1 MRPRDAV
8 LSIQSAVAYGHVGN
22 SAAVLP
28 LQRLGFDVF
37 PVPTVLLAHHPG
49 QGRGWRGHKVEPER
63 IEEILDGLAARG
75 AFARCAAV
83 LSGYLGDAAVG
94 GLVLE
99 ALAAVRA
106 ARPDALYLCDPVI
119 GDDASG
125 VFVSAGIPEVM
136 RERLLPAADILTP
149 NRFELARLSGRPVEN
164 LTDAQAAAAALRARG
179 PAHRRRDRAR
189 HAGPAGPTGRAG
201 GHGGRELAGDHAAPA
216 GRARR
221 YGGRVQRPIP
231 WPLSGGRGQAAR
243 ALWSGRSGAMFALVE
258 RTHAAGAD
266 ELAAGRRAG
275 RVRSPLEAISR
286 RAAAPAGR
294 NNKDLVRRDC
304 PRDTVLVRGVE

>member
-49 QGRGWRGHKVEPER
+49 QGRGWRGHKVEPAR
-63 IEEILDGLAARG
+63 IGEILSGLAASGSAPTTAGGAGSQGRG

-94 GLVLE
+94 ELVLE
-99 ALAAVRA
+99 ALAAVRS

-149 NRFELARLSGRPVEN
+149 NRFELAQLSGRPVES
-164 LTDAQAAAAALRARG
+164 LADAQAAAAAIRAMG
-179 PAHRRRDRAR
+179 PGIVVATGLTLPDRPDQLAVLADTADASWLVTTPR
-189 HAGPAGPTGRAG
+189 LPVALGGTGDAFSALFLGHYLAAGHEIRAAL
-201 GHGGRELAGDHAAPA
+201 E
-216 GRARR
+216 RA
-221 YGGRVQRPIP
+221 V
-231 WPLSGGRGQAAR
+231 
-243 ALWSGRSGAMFALVE
+243 GAMFALVE
-258 RTHAAGAD
+258 LTHAAGAD
-266 ELAAGRRAG
+266 ELCLVAAQD
-275 RVRSPLEAISR
+275 EF
-286 RAAAPAGR
+286 AAPSTPFRAER
-294 NNKDLVRRDC
+294 LR
-304 PRDTVLVRGVE
+304 

>member
-1 MRPRDAV
+1 MRLPDAV

-49 QGRGWRGHKVEPER
+49 QGRGWRGHKVEPAR
-63 IEEILDGLAARG
+63 IGEILAGLAEQS

-106 ARPDALYLCDPVI
+106 SRPDALYLCDPVI

-149 NRFELARLSGRPVEN
+149 NRFELARLSGRPVES
-164 LTDAQAAAAALRARG
+164 LAGAQAAAAALRAEG
-179 PAHRRRDRAR
+179 PRIVVATGLNLRDQPDRLAVLADTVEASWLVTTPRLPVTLGGTGDTFSALFLGHYLAAESELRA
-189 HAGPAGPTGRAG
+189 ALERA
-201 GHGGRELAGDHAAPA
+201 
-216 GRARR
+216 
-221 YGGRVQRPIP
+221 V
-231 WPLSGGRGQAAR
+231 
-243 ALWSGRSGAMFALVE
+243 GATFALVE

-266 ELAAGRRAG
+266 ELCLVAAQD
-275 RVRSPLEAISR
+275 EF
-286 RAAAPAGR
+286 AAPPTPFR
-294 NNKDLVRRDC
+294 TQRLR
-304 PRDTVLVRGVE
+304 